1 MNTNL
6 TDLLNS
12 PYLPVIIIVLMV
24 LIPATLSAFKVLI
37 RKFKK
42 KYRPDIRNMFLK
54 RHQKWQVDKTEK
66 LKVRKKRAK
75 EQAQVPL
82 TPLSGVLCEF
92 CGVPLRKEGECPRCV
107 KHPLAQVDL
116 VRLACRYDT
125 VAQMNLRRK
134 NDKVMGQ
141 ISDYLW
147 YTAEQHGLINYET
160 ITYIPSLTT
169 QTDETF
175 QLDQALASKLAFR
188 LHKRATALLTW
199 DEANEIWHCKKDL
212 KGKRILVVGGF
223 TASNYP
229 ALEIAATALKAA
241 GAKEVAGLFVAK
253 RER

>member
-147 YTAEQHGLINYET
+147 YAAEEHGLIGYET
-160 ITYIPSLTT
+160 ITYMPSLVT

-175 QLDQALASKLAFR
+175 QLDQALASKLAHR
-188 LHKRATALLTW
+188 LHKRAAPLLTW
-199 DEANEIWHCKKDL
+199 NEAEELWQCNKKLD
-212 KGKRILVVGGF
+212 GKRILVVGGF
-223 TASNYP
+223 TAPNYP
-229 ALEIAATALKAA
+229 ALEIAATALKLA
-241 GAKEVAGLFVAK
+241 GAKQVAGLFVAK